1 MNRVRDHYERLLAA
15 HYTWMLGDFDAAV
28 QREQARL
35 RSAGVGSARAGQ
47 VALDLGAGSGVHSVA
62 LAKLGYEVVAVDL
75 SLSLLNELAARRG
88 ALPIRCLEADLTALP
103 SGVPHDA
110 AVVTC
115 MGDTLLHLPSKDAVG
130 DVLRAAHGRLSSG
143 GRFVA
148 SFRDLTTELRG
159 TERFLE
165 VRSSNDRILTCF
177 LEYGPDRV
185 TVHDLLHLR
194 DADGWQLRKGAYD
207 KLRLAPG
214 WVEQALRGA
223 GLSEATVVADGHLQ
237 VATALRR

>member
-1 MNRVRDHYERLLAA
+1 
-15 HYTWMLGDFDAAV
+15 
-28 QREQARL
+28 
-35 RSAGVGSARAGQ
+35 

-75 SLSLLNELAARRG
+75 SPILLDELAGRRG
-88 ALPIRCLEADLTALP
+88 ALPIRCVEADLAALP
-103 SGVPHDA
+103 SGVPQDA
-110 AVVTC
+110 TVVTC

-130 DVLRAAHGRLSSG
+130 DALRVVHGRLSPG

-148 SFRDLTTELRG
+148 SFRDLTTELCG
-159 TERFLE
+159 TARFIE
-165 VRSSNDRILTCF
+165 VRSSPDRILTCF

-194 DADGWQLRKGAYD
+194 DADGWNLCKGAYD

-214 WVEQALRGA
+214 WVEQALRVA
-223 GLSEATVVADGHLQ
+223 GLSEATVVADGPLQ
-237 VATALRR
+237 LATALRR